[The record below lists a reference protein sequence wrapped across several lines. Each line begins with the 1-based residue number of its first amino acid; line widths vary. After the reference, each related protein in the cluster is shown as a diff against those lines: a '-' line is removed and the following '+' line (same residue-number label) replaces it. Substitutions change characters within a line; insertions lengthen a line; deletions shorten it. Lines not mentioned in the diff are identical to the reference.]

1 MRKLRKIAG
10 ILLIM
15 ALFASTLTVNATE
28 NKELLDDYSEVNAVS
43 YEEANAEFVKL
54 GEAAQKRRSSKTLYF
69 KHYYQDGGESWCND
83 VMQTCNKT
91 IASSGCC
98 LTSFAMIQRY
108 FGGSDNPG
116 EVNTKLGTAAC
127 PFNYNTAANKYGY
140 TISGFK
146 NETVSDDYAKS
157 FIIGAIT
164 ADRPVLVGM
173 HTDTGSGT
181 HFVAAYGYSGNTIY
195 IHDPASNRNY
205 TTLDAYLSSYYV
217 NRLVIFN

>member
-10 ILLIM
+10 VLSIM
-15 ALFASTLTVNATE
+15 AIFSTTLTVNATE
-28 NKELLDDYSEVNAVS
+28 GKELLDDYSEVN
-43 YEEANAEFVKL
+43 
-54 GEAAQKRRSSKTLYF
+54 
-69 KHYYQDGGESWCND
+69 
-83 VMQTCNKT
+83 
-91 IASSGCC
+91 I
-98 LTSFAMIQRY
+98 
-108 FGGSDNPG
+108 
-116 EVNTKLGTAAC
+116 KLGTAAC
-127 PFNYNTAANKYGY
+127 PFNYSTAADKYGY

-146 NETVSDDYAKS
+146 NETVSDNYAKS

-205 TTLDAYLSSYYV
+205 TTLDTYLSSYYV